1 MILLTNMKKNLIIVG
16 IGTNARHVYE
26 FVKYYDL
33 FNVVGFAVNDSYRD
47 TKFFYGLPVFSLE
60 RLVEEYGSKDF
71 VVFVALLW
79 NHLNG
84 DRKKL
89 YDYCQA
95 RGYEMIN
102 LISPKA
108 VVRGKITGN
117 NCWVHDFV
125 IIQNDA
131 VLESDIAIMAY
142 SLIGADTKVGSHC
155 FFGARSVL
163 GGGSIIGEQSFV
175 GINAT
180 VFDDTII
187 GKKCIIGA
195 CVAVKRNMPDFSK
208 YSTSSENI
216 VLKQYN
222 EQEIEDKLLYS
233 KNVR

>member
-1 MILLTNMKKNLIIVG
+1 MVESVSSEKKIIANMKKDLIIIG
-16 IGTNARHVYE
+16 LGTNARHVYE

-33 FNVVGFAVNDSYRD
+33 FNVVGFAVNESYRD
-47 TKFFYGLPVFSLE
+47 SKLFYGLPVFSLE
-60 RLVEEYGSKDF
+60 RLVEEYGSEDF

-89 YDYCQA
+89 YDYCQD

-108 VVRGKITGN
+108 VVRGTITGN

-155 FFGARSVL
+155 FLELGQYWGEEVL
-163 GGGSIIGEQSFV
+163 LVSKVLLELMLLFLMILSLGK
-175 GINAT
+175 NA
-180 VFDDTII
+180 
-187 GKKCIIGA
+187 
-195 CVAVKRNMPDFSK
+195 
-208 YSTSSENI
+208 
-216 VLKQYN
+216 
-222 EQEIEDKLLYS
+222 LL
-233 KNVR
+233 VPVWL